1 MKKQKTQAPGR
12 EAETQGSPGEGRYI
26 GRDEVRQAAATLQK
40 YRAAKQKLE
49 RRMAEN
55 EQWFRMRH
63 WEQLR
68 RESEEGRN
76 ASAWLFHSIVNKHAD
91 FMDAAPA
98 CTVLPREASDEKTA
112 EALTSVLPVIL
123 ERCDWGN
130 VYSDAAFQKLKLGAA
145 VYSVQWDPKAAGGLG
160 DVAIGNADLFRL
172 YWEPGVKDIQKSRNL
187 FCLELQDNDILI
199 EQYPF
204 LEGRLGGGSPE
215 TAAYLYD
222 PNVDTTGKS
231 TVVDWYYKKNVGG
244 RQVLHYVKFVNDTV
258 LFASEN
264 EEAYRERGWYDH
276 GLYPFVFDPL
286 YKEEGTPVG
295 FGFIDIMKDA
305 QEEIDI
311 LGGEILKNARMGAR
325 RRYFV
330 RSEGAVNEAEFA
342 DFEKDFVHVNGS
354 SLGEDSLREIPAATL
369 SGVYVTVLNN
379 KIAEL
384 KETSGN
390 RDFSSGGVS
399 GGVTSGTAITALQEA
414 GSKLSRDM
422 IAASYRAFSKVCALT
437 VELIRQFYTVPRSM
451 RILGPGGEWKFES
464 YDNSGLLPVPESDF
478 GVDFGARVPVFD
490 MSIQAHKQNAFSR
503 AAQNADALNFYQM
516 GFFDPAKSVQSLA
529 CLQMI
534 DIDNKE
540 KLMHVIEENGR
551 RYGALSA
558 PEAPGPGQAVPE
570 DETARRLI
578 GEKRNA
584 AKRTEVSP

>member
-1 MKKQKTQAPGR
+1 MKTQNKPAPGR
-12 EAETQGSPGEGRYI
+12 EAAKRAAPGEGRYI
-26 GRDEVRQAAATLQK
+26 GPEEVRQAAATLQK

-49 RRMAEN
+49 RRLAEN
-55 EQWFRMRH
+55 EQWFRLRH

-68 RESEEGRN
+68 READGERK

-91 FMDAAPA
+91 FMDAIPA
-98 CTVLPREASDEKTA
+98 CTVLPREESDRKTA
-112 EALTSVLPVIL
+112 EALTSVLPVIFD
-123 ERCDWGN
+123 RCEWGG
-130 VYSDAAFQKLKLGAA
+130 VYSDAAFQKLKLGTA
-145 VYSVQWDPKAAGGLG
+145 VYSVLWDPKASGGLG
-160 DVAIGNADLFRL
+160 DVSIGSADLFRL
-172 YWEPGVKDIQKSRNL
+172 YWEPGVRDIQKSRNL
-187 FCLELQDNDILI
+187 FCLELQDNDILL

-204 LEGRLGGGSPE
+204 LEGKLGGSAPE
-215 TAAYLYD
+215 TVTYLYD
-222 PNVDTTGKS
+222 SGVDTTGKS
-231 TVVDWYYKKNVGG
+231 TVVDWYYKKNAGG

-264 EEAYRERGWYDH
+264 DEAYRERGWYDH

-311 LGGEILKNARMGAR
+311 LGTEILKNARMGAR

-330 RSEGAVNEAEFA
+330 RGEGAVNEAEFA
-342 DFEKDFVHVNGS
+342 DFGRDFVHVNGS
-354 SLGEDSLREIPAATL
+354 SLGEDSLREIAAAPL

-390 RDFSSGGVS
+390 RDFSSGGTT
-399 GGVTSGTAITALQEA
+399 GGVTSGAAITALQEA

-422 IAASYRAFSKVCALT
+422 IAATYRAFAGVCTLT
-437 VELIRQFYTVPRSM
+437 VELIRQFYTAPRSM
-451 RILGPGGEWKFES
+451 RILGPNGEWQFTS

-503 AAQNADALNFYQM
+503 AAQNEDALNFYKM

-540 KLMHVIEENGR
+540 KLMHLIEENGR
-551 RYGALSA
+551 LYGGLVSQPQAAA
-558 PEAPGPGQAVPE
+558 PAG
-570 DETARRLI
+570 
-578 GEKRNA
+578 NA
-584 AKRTEVSP
+584 GASLLTDGLRERAKRTEVSP